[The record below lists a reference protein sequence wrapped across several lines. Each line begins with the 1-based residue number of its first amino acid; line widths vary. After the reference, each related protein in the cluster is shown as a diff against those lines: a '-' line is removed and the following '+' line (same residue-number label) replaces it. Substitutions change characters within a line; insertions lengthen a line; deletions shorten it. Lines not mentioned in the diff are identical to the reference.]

1 MMMKMENG
9 WVYIKAADKISQEP
23 IMKSWGMLKWNRA
36 KEWFEG
42 MVSREL
48 LNRLRSITRL
58 PAPIEEER
66 IRLNQIQEAVDKER
80 TLPPE
85 ELKPLT
91 DYPVTKSLYAHQVR
105 AANMALLTFGLAD
118 PKEVLGNDA
127 E

>member
-9 WVYIKAADKISQEP
+9 YIYVKNADSISQEP
-23 IMKSWGMLKWNRA
+23 IIRSWGTMKWNRRNQ
-36 KEWFEG
+36 WFEG
-42 MVSREL
+42 LASREL

-66 IRLNQIQEAVDKER
+66 IRLNRIQQAVDKER
-80 TLPPE
+80 TLPAE
-85 ELKPLT
+85 KLKPLA

-118 PKEVLGNDA
+118 PKEVLENDN
-127 E
+127 